1 MARAPIGRLFLLAP
15 AVLAVLIVL
24 VVPAGRLLL
33 LSVQDDGFTLRH
45 YHALVTDERMVRS
58 FGTSLWLSLAT
69 TLVTI
74 ALGYPLAYLL
84 AVPLRRV
91 AGLLMICVLVPFWTS
106 ATVRSFAFLILLGR
120 RGPINRALVEA
131 GLIGAPLPLLFTPV
145 SVLIGLAHIGL
156 PLMVFP
162 LYATMRQI
170 DPSLTAAALSL
181 GAGPIR
187 AFREVIVPLSL
198 PGLAAGATLVFITTM
213 GAYVIPAL
221 LGGKNQNMVGQ
232 FIVTAVNI
240 FRDLPLAATITVA
253 LLGVIVAVLIVTNR
267 AVGLERVWDSRGR
280 LG

>member
-1 MARAPIGRLFLLAP
+1 MTRVPRGRLLLLGP
-15 AVLAVLIVL
+15 AVVAVLIVL
-24 VVPAGRLLL
+24 VIPAGRLLL
-33 LSVQDDGFTLRH
+33 LSVLDDGFTLRH
-45 YHALVTDERMVRS
+45 YQAMSTDSRMLRA

-69 TLVTI
+69 TLVTM

-84 AVPLRRV
+84 AVPLRRI

-106 ATVRSFAFLILLGR
+106 STVRSFAFLILLGR
-120 RGPINRALVEA
+120 RGPINRALLDA
-131 GLIGAPLPLLFTPV
+131 GLIGEPLPLLFTPV

-198 PGLAAGATLVFITTM
+198 PGLAAGSTLVFITTM

-221 LGGKNQNMVGQ
+221 LGGKNENMVAQ
-232 FIVTAVNI
+232 FIVTAVNV
-240 FRDLPLAATITVA
+240 FRDLPVAATITVG
-253 LLGVIVAVLIVTNR
+253 LLGVIIVALIVTNR
-267 AVGLERVWDSRGR
+267 VVGLERVWGAHGR